1 MALVA
6 VSPERLEARSALAR
20 APAAAGLGGGAE
32 KWAAGFPLRELEG
45 LGPEGRVGVLRR
57 EGVGVPGFVSL

>member
-20 APAAAGLGGGAE
+20 APAAGLGGGAE

>member
-20 APAAAGLGGGAE
+20 APAAGLRGGAG
-32 KWAAGFPLRELEG
+32 KWAAGFPLRLLEG
-45 LGPEGRVGVLRR
+45 LGPECRVGVLRW